1 MAGSANVPNV
11 RTIGARKDGFKS
23 GEGTRAG
30 QGYRSEFGGHLKNDW
45 VHGNPRV
52 GRKFRGTSKATH
64 LKPPRAEAT
73 AQ

>member
-30 QGYRSEFGGHLKNDW
+30 QGYPSEFGGHLKND
-45 VHGNPRV
+45 
-52 GRKFRGTSKATH
+52 
-64 LKPPRAEAT
+64 
-73 AQ
+73 